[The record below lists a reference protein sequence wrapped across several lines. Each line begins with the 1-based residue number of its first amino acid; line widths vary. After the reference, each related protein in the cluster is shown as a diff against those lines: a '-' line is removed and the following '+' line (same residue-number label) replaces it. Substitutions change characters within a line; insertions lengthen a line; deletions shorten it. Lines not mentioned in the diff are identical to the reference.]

1 MIYQAYQAHSDLL
14 WPLRTVAKTAL
25 PALHRA
31 RDVPGEDMALRKLAA
46 ACEVFVLAT
55 LTHER
60 PTFGISAVT
69 VGERQVEV
77 HEESAFGTHQ
87 LPDVGGRQL
96 VDDAGAASAR
106 HNDAG
111 TTQHG

>member
-46 ACEVFVLAT
+46 ACEIFVLAT
-55 LTHER
+55 LTHKR
-60 PTFGISAVT
+60 PPF
-69 VGERQVEV
+69 
-77 HEESAFGTHQ
+77 F
-87 LPDVGGRQL
+87 
-96 VDDAGAASAR
+96 ASAP
-106 HNDAG
+106 
-111 TTQHG
+111 